1 MGIGIPI
8 SQSKR
13 PLPILFSSWLAHI
26 NVRWELRFHRGDAC
40 VPARA
45 CEIAPADACGGPG
58 RGRSRRPL
66 TPRGLPLK
74 RAHCACVCNRNQAER
89 GRARCCADC
98 VLACRCSVPA
108 RSARK
113 SRCGRW
119 VSERARRPLLGAGRS
134 DFRHTCAGVE
144 LDTVHNLAAVIIN
157 DVGLPRVI
165 GEWVDEWQIFCG
177 VVGENR
183 SSEPG

>member
-26 NVRWELRFHRGDAC
+26 NVRRELRFHRGGAS
-40 VPARA
+40 VPPVTARSHRPMR
-45 CEIAPADACGGPG
+45 APDLVTDDRAAADAA
-58 RGRSRRPL
+58 R
-66 TPRGLPLK
+66 LPLA
-74 RAHCACVCNRNQAER
+74 RAHCAYVSNRNQSER
-89 GRARCCADC
+89 GGRARCCADC
-98 VLACRCSVPA
+98 GLACRCSVPA

-144 LDTVHNLAAVIIN
+144 PDTVHNLAAVIIN

-177 VVGENR
+177 VVGDNR
-183 SSEPG
+183 RSEPG